1 MDEIRE
7 YVESLNTGQMVSIA
21 LGLMMIGLLLV
32 L

>member
-7 YVESLNTGQMVSIA
+7 YVESLNTSQMVSIA
-21 LGLMMIGLLLV
+21 LGLMTIGALLV